1 MNDNLREL
9 VFRAYTLCEKRTY
22 GWLRNEEEFRQKFA
36 EVIIEECID
45 IIDNNIPLLEGDKSD
60 DPASMAYGQGMY
72 DCMNLIEEHFGV
84 K

>member
-9 VFRAYTLCEKRTY
+9 VFRAYTLCEKKTY

-45 IIDNNIPLLEGDKSD
+45 IIDNNIPLLEGDKFN
-60 DPASMAYGQGMY
+60 DPEGKAYGRGMH